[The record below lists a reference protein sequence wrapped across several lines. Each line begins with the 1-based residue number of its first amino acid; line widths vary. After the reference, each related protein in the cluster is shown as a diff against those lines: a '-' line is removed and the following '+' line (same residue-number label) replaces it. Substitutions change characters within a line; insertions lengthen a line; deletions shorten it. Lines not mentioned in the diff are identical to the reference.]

1 VTGLAEES
9 DGHVWV
15 SSGASFAGAFHWDGQ
30 RWRRVRGPSSPNTPV
45 HRIARDRR
53 GHLWFLALGPAP
65 AGLAPEEEPGAW
77 VFDGRSFRH
86 MGVEEGLLNGRV
98 YAFAEDSI
106 GGLWFGTYT
115 GISRLRGGAWR
126 HWTTRDGLREG
137 KVFTLA
143 VDLQN
148 RVWFGHQHS
157 GLGVIDSTD
166 GIRYI
171 TRSDGLVGNSVWGL
185 EVDDEGTLWVA
196 TRSGVSRLRGGIW
209 SSFTELTGLNSP
221 FTWALKARD
230 RVLYVGTSGGGVNEF
245 RYGQYT
251 SPTPIVEIQE
261 PVQRGRGMAF
271 AWATF
276 AAWGEI
282 PPTAIETRY
291 AVDEGPWSRWDR
303 KRDLYLDSLPSGM
316 HIFRVQAKG
325 LLGAVRT
332 PSTSIG
338 FEVYPPLPLRP
349 GFYVPVGV
357 LLLLL
362 VAGGGVGIARK
373 RRYDRALRETARR
386 IAAVLEAVEEGI
398 TLSDAS
404 GHFELFNSKFQKLT
418 GYSVDEAN
426 ADRDFLERLYPERSD
441 LHRVLDA
448 FHTLLSTR
456 LPQEVEAQILRKDG
470 VRRTLLVN
478 MNLFEHNAR
487 GQFLSSYRDITER
500 KQVEERLRVS
510 LAEKE
515 VLLKEIHHRVK
526 NNMQVI
532 SSLLNLQ
539 LNLLDDE
546 EMREILRESQNRIKS
561 MALIHEGLYRSENL
575 AGVDFATYVSQLAR
589 SVVRS
594 YTTAP
599 VELLLDVGNVQL
611 SIDMAIPCGLILNEL
626 ISNAM
631 KYAFPGG
638 RAGTV
643 SVKVCRTD
651 EGMVKLE
658 VADNGVGL
666 PPTLDIRESKS
677 MGLQLVTTLV
687 NQLGGTL
694 DAVRGTGARFVI
706 SFQA

>member
-1 VTGLAEES
+1 
-9 DGHVWV
+9 
-15 SSGASFAGAFHWDGQ
+15 
-30 RWRRVRGPSSPNTPV
+30 
-45 HRIARDRR
+45 
-53 GHLWFLALGPAP
+53 
-65 AGLAPEEEPGAW
+65 
-77 VFDGRSFRH
+77 
-86 MGVEEGLLNGRV
+86 
-98 YAFAEDSI
+98 
-106 GGLWFGTYT
+106 
-115 GISRLRGGAWR
+115 
-126 HWTTRDGLREG
+126 
-137 KVFTLA
+137 
-143 VDLQN
+143 
-148 RVWFGHQHS
+148 
-157 GLGVIDSTD
+157 
-166 GIRYI
+166 
-171 TRSDGLVGNSVWGL
+171 
-185 EVDDEGTLWVA
+185 
-196 TRSGVSRLRGGIW
+196 
-209 SSFTELTGLNSP
+209 
-221 FTWALKARD
+221 
-230 RVLYVGTSGGGVNEF
+230 
-245 RYGQYT
+245 
-251 SPTPIVEIQE
+251 
-261 PVQRGRGMAF
+261 
-271 AWATF
+271 
-276 AAWGEI
+276 
-282 PPTAIETRY
+282 
-291 AVDEGPWSRWDR
+291 
-303 KRDLYLDSLPSGM
+303 
-316 HIFRVQAKG
+316 
-325 LLGAVRT
+325 
-332 PSTSIG
+332 
-338 FEVYPPLPLRP
+338 
-349 GFYVPVGV
+349 VPVGV

-448 FHTLLSTR
+448 FHTLLTTR